1 MSIDLSQ
8 DLYWCRGGKIT
19 LMKHGH
25 NIPIFINGED
35 TQDFSYNIRW
45 LHLSESK
52 PIDVLYKNIQVRIHS
67 NSTFTRKHSS
77 KNILR
82 HKVIAFLTLTLGS
95 LMELTNVR
103 L

>member
-1 MSIDLSQ
+1 M
-8 DLYWCRGGKIT
+8 
-19 LMKHGH
+19 
-25 NIPIFINGED
+25 GED
-35 TQDFSYNIRW
+35 TQDLSHNIRW

-95 LMELTNVR
+95 LMGRTNVR
-103 L
+103 S